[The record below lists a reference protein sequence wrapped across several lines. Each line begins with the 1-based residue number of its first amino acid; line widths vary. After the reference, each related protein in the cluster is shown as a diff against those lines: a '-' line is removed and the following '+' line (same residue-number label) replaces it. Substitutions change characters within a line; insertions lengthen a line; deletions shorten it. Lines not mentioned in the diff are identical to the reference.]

1 MSRFTQEFLSLL
13 LQVAP
18 YFAVGLGVAVL
29 LRRLFSS
36 VRWRPQWMSGL
47 RGIAAATG
55 LGAVLPGCCVA
66 ALPMAAGMRAAGA
79 TRGVVATFLLTSPL
93 LSPQTFVLTWA
104 VLGKGVALARVL
116 ATVVLLP
123 LLGVGIEIWDLRRP
137 AVVAGRTSPASALP
151 MAPPEPAP
159 SFWRQ
164 WWNLARETGPWL
176 LFGLII
182 AALAAAL
189 MPEDSITRLLGDA
202 SGPMAYVAAAA
213 IGVPAYICEGEEVPL
228 AYGLLRLGLGAG
240 PTLTFL
246 LAAVGSCL
254 PTLIVSTRLIGRAL
268 TALVAVF
275 WFVFSILAG
284 VLYEIAIG

>member
-1 MSRFTQEFLSLL
+1 VSRFTHELLSLL
-13 LQVAP
+13 FQVAP
-18 YFAVGLGVAVL
+18 YFAAGLGVAVL

-36 VRWRPQWMSGL
+36 VRWQPQWMSGL

-93 LSPQTFVLTWA
+93 LSPQAFILTWA
-104 VLGKGVALARVL
+104 VLGKELALARVL
-116 ATVVLLP
+116 ATVLLLP
-123 LLGVGIEIWDLRRP
+123 LLGVGIEVWDRRRSA
-137 AVVAGRTSPASALP
+137 AVSWNTAPASRLP
-151 MAPPEPAP
+151 MAPPDPAP

-176 LFGLII
+176 LFGLIV
-182 AALAAAL
+182 AALAAAV
-189 MPEDSITRLLGDA
+189 MPEDSITRLLGEA
-202 SGPMAYVAAAA
+202 SGPVAYVAAAA
-213 IGVPAYICEGEEVPL
+213 IGLPSYICEGEEVPL
-228 AYGLLRLGLGAG
+228 AYGLLRLGLGVG
-240 PTLTFL
+240 PTFTFL

-254 PTLIVSTRLIGRAL
+254 PTLVVSTRLIGRAL

-284 VLYEIAIG
+284 VVYEIVIG